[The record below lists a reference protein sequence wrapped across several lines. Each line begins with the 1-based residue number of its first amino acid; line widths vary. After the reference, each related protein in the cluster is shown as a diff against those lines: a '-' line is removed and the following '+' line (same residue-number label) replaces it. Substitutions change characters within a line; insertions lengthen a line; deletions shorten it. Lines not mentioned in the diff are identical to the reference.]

1 MVEKRSCKEFQATGL
16 LLFINQF
23 LHIFGWAIVIETNDE
38 RSFMYP
44 AKVKF
49 RGFDEKCTS
58 EAYVK
63 LSEYM
68 KENSERLLEE
78 SKE

>member
-1 MVEKRSCKEFQATGL
+1 L
-16 LLFINQF
+16 LLFINHF
-23 LHIFGWAIVIETNDE
+23 LHIFGWAIVIETDDAG
-38 RSFMYP
+38 SFMYP

-49 RGFDEKCTS
+49 RGFDPKSTS

-68 KENSERLLEE
+68 DENSERLLNE